1 MVYNPQASLSVCE
14 LQRVDKQVSDIIS
27 ANHSIYS
34 QEIPLQMAR
43 NIEGLRTVD
52 EVSLPPCLPV
62 LNGCGPLLMC
72 ALACLHRCILTRCVL
87 FPWQCRSLTCWLD
100 RQTDRHL

>member
-52 EVSLPPCLPV
+52 EVSLP
-62 LNGCGPLLMC
+62 
-72 ALACLHRCILTRCVL
+72 AC
-87 FPWQCRSLTCWLD
+87 PAARSS
-100 RQTDRHL
+100 

>member
-43 NIEGLRTVD
+43 NIEGLRTVN
-52 EVSLPPCLPV
+52 EVGLSAYLP
-62 LNGCGPLLMC
+62 
-72 ALACLHRCILTRCVL
+72 ACPSWLCSSFNVCV
-87 FPWQCRSLTCWLD
+87 FVSTGVS
-100 RQTDRHL
+100 